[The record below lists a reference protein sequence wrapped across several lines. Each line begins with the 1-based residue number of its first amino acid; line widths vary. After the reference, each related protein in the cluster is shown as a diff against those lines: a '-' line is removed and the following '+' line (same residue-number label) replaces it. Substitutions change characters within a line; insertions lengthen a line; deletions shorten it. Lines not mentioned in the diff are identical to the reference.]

1 MLVRRGYLNEDVA
14 NGAEV
19 SDAISLFLTD
29 HAALDESS

>member
-14 NGAEV
+14 NGAD